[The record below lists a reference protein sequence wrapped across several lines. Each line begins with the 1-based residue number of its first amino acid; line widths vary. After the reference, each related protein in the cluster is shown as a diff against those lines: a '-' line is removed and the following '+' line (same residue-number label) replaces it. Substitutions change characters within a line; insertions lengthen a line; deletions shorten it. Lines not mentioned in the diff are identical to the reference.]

1 MTQLRLGT
9 VNAVSILRR
18 DGYGSSLRHVPLC
31 RTGLDSIVELLT
43 ATRAFSLGFRQQGQP
58 ATNTFEADA
67 NEVVSAGARHQTR
80 LHLFAVG
87 GRL

>member
-18 DGYGSSLRHVPLC
+18 DGYSSSLRHVPLR
-31 RTGLDSIVELLT
+31 RTGLDSVVDLLT
-43 ATRAFSLGFRQQGQP
+43 ATRAFSLGFRQQGQH
-58 ATNTFEADA
+58 ATNTFEADV
-67 NEVVSAGARHQTR
+67 NEVVSAGATHRTR
-80 LHLFAVG
+80 LHLFALG